1 MPIMDDTPAT
11 NASTP
16 EIGGGL
22 HAGPEAPSGKDTA
35 YENFPV
41 GSWLLPAH
49 LRPHI
54 ASFYRFARAID
65 DIADSPILRPE
76 EKLERLDGFAE
87 ILQSG
92 EQRDGFETALL
103 MRDSLQET
111 AVTGR
116 HCLDLISAFK
126 QDATKRRYEDWEDLI
141 DYCNRSAAPVG
152 RYLLDLHGEDRAAYL
167 QSDALCNLLQV
178 LNHLQDCK
186 EDYLLLDRV
195 YIPAPWF
202 DDAGLHVNSLL
213 DPQLSG
219 PGRRLIDR
227 VLDEAA
233 PLLDMAAELPP
244 VLKDGRLCRESAVI
258 VRIARRLADR
268 LRRQDPL
275 AGRVAL
281 SKVEYAACF
290 LGGVIAPRTSVR

>member
-1 MPIMDDTPAT
+1 MDDTPAT
-11 NASTP
+11 SASTP
-16 EIGGGL
+16 GIGGGS
-22 HAGPEAPSGKDTA
+22 HAGPETPSGKDAA

-49 LRPHI
+49 LRPHV
-54 ASFYRFARAID
+54 AKFYMFARAID
-65 DIADSPILRPE
+65 DIADSPNLRPE

-103 MRDSLQET
+103 MRDSLRET
-111 AVTGR
+111 AVTDR
-116 HCLDLISAFK
+116 HCLDLVSAFK
-126 QDATKRRYEDWEDLI
+126 QDATKRRYRDWDDLI

-152 RYLLDLHGEDRAAYL
+152 RYLLDLHGEDPAGYR

-202 DDAGLHVNSLL
+202 DDAGLHVDTLA
-213 DPQLSG
+213 DRRLSG
-219 PGRRLIDR
+219 PGRRLIDK

-233 PLLDMAAELPP
+233 PLLELAADLPL
-244 VLKDGRLCRESAVI
+244 VLKDGRLRRESAVI
-258 VRIARRLADR
+258 VRIARRLADK
-268 LRRQDPL
+268 LRRRDTL
-275 AGRVAL
+275 AARVAL
-281 SKVEYAACF
+281 SKAEYAASF
-290 LGGVIAPRTSVR
+290 LGGVIAPRTRVR

>member
-1 MPIMDDTPAT
+1 MDDTPAI

-16 EIGGGL
+16 GNGGDL
-22 HAGPEAPSGKDTA
+22 HAGPEAPSGKDAA

-54 ASFYRFARAID
+54 AKFYRFARAID

-87 ILQSG
+87 VLQSG

-103 MRDSLQET
+103 MRDSLHET
-111 AVTGR
+111 AVTDR

-126 QDATKRRYEDWEDLI
+126 QDATKRRYRDWDDLI

-152 RYLLDLHGEDRAAYL
+152 RYLLDLHGEDPAGYR

-202 DDAGLHVNSLL
+202 DDAGLHVNTLA
-213 DPQLSG
+213 DRQLSG

-233 PLLDMAAELPP
+233 PLLHIAAELPL
-244 VLKDGRLCRESAVI
+244 VLKDARMCRESAVI
-258 VRIARRLADR
+258 VRIAHRLAGK
-268 LRRQDPL
+268 LRRRDTL
-275 AGRVAL
+275 AVRVAL

>member
-1 MPIMDDTPAT
+1 MDDTPAIK
-11 NASTP
+11 APTP
-16 EIGGGL
+16 GIGGGSD
-22 HAGPEAPSGKDTA
+22 AGPEAPSGKDAA

-54 ASFYRFARAID
+54 AKFYRFARAID

-87 ILQSG
+87 VLQSG

-103 MRDSLQET
+103 MRDSLRET
-111 AVTGR
+111 EVTDR
-116 HCLDLISAFK
+116 HCLDLVSAFK
-126 QDATKRRYEDWEDLI
+126 QDATKRRYRDWDDLI

-152 RYLLDLHGEDRAAYL
+152 RYLLDLHGEDRAGYL

-186 EDYLLLDRV
+186 EDYLLLDRI

-202 DDAGLHVNSLL
+202 DAAGLHVNSLL
-213 DPQLSG
+213 DRRLSG

-233 PLLDMAAELPP
+233 PLLEPAAELPL
-244 VLKDGRLCRESAVI
+244 VLKDARLCRESAVI

-275 AGRVAL
+275 AVRVAL
-281 SKVEYAACF
+281 SKAEYAACF
-290 LGGVIAPRTSVR
+290 LGGVVAPRTPVR

>member
-1 MPIMDDTPAT
+1 MDDTPAT
-11 NASTP
+11 SASTP
-16 EIGGGL
+16 GIGGGS
-22 HAGPEAPSGKDTA
+22 HAGPEAPSGKDAA

-54 ASFYRFARAID
+54 AKFYRFARAID
-65 DIADSPILRPE
+65 DIADSPTLRPE
-76 EKLERLDGFAE
+76 EKLERLDGFADV
-87 ILQSG
+87 LQSG
-92 EQRDGFETALL
+92 EQRAGFETALL
-103 MRDSLQET
+103 MRDSLLET

-116 HCLDLISAFK
+116 HCLDLVSAFK
-126 QDATKRRYEDWEDLI
+126 QDATKRRYRDWDDLI

-152 RYLLDLHGEDRAAYL
+152 RYLLDLHGEDPAGYR

-202 DDAGLHVNSLL
+202 DAAGLHVNSLL
-213 DPQLSG
+213 DRRLSD

-233 PLLDMAAELPP
+233 PLFDPAAELPL
-244 VLKDGRLCRESAVI
+244 VLKDGRLRRESAVI
-258 VRIARRLADR
+258 VRIARRLADK
-268 LRRQDPL
+268 LRRRDPL
-275 AGRVAL
+275 AARVAL
-281 SKVEYAACF
+281 SKAEYAACF
-290 LGGVIAPRTSVR
+290 LGGVIAPRTPVR

>member
-1 MPIMDDTPAT
+1 MDDTPAIKT
-11 NASTP
+11 STP
-16 EIGGGL
+16 GIGGGL
-22 HAGPEAPSGKDTA
+22 HAGPEAPSGKDAA

-54 ASFYRFARAID
+54 AKFYRFARAID

-87 ILQSG
+87 VLQSG
-92 EQRDGFETALL
+92 ERRDGFETALL
-103 MRDSLQET
+103 MRHSLRET
-111 AVTGR
+111 AVTDR
-116 HCLDLISAFK
+116 HCLDLVSAFK
-126 QDATKRRYEDWEDLI
+126 QDATKRRYRDWDDLI

-152 RYLLDLHGEDRAAYL
+152 RYLLDLHGEDPAGYL

-202 DDAGLHVNSLL
+202 DAAGVHVNSLL
-213 DPQLSG
+213 DRRLSG

-233 PLLDMAAELPP
+233 PLLELAAELPL
-244 VLKDGRLCRESAVI
+244 VLKDARLYRESAVI
-258 VRIARRLADR
+258 VRIARRLADK
-268 LRRQDPL
+268 LRRRDPL
-275 AGRVAL
+275 AARVAL
-281 SKVEYAACF
+281 SKMEYAACF
-290 LGGVIAPRTSVR
+290 IGGVIAPRTPVR

>member
-1 MPIMDDTPAT
+1 MENTPAIS
-11 NASTP
+11 ASTP
-16 EIGGGL
+16 GIEGGL
-22 HAGPEAPSGKDTA
+22 HAGPEAPSGKDAA

-54 ASFYRFARAID
+54 AKFYRFARAID
-65 DIADSPILRPE
+65 DIADSPNLRPE

-87 ILQSG
+87 VLQSG

-103 MRDSLQET
+103 MRDSLRET
-111 AVTGR
+111 AVTDR

-126 QDATKRRYEDWEDLI
+126 QDATKRRYRDWDDLI

-152 RYLLDLHGEDRAAYL
+152 RYLLDLHGEDRAGYL

-186 EDYLLLDRV
+186 EDYSLLDRV

-202 DDAGLHVNSLL
+202 EAAGLRVDTLA
-213 DPQLSG
+213 DQRLSG

-233 PLLDMAAELPP
+233 PLLELAAELPL
-244 VLKDGRLCRESAVI
+244 VLKDARLCRESAVI
-258 VRIARRLADR
+258 VRIARRLADK
-268 LRRQDPL
+268 LRRRDPL
-275 AGRVAL
+275 AARVAL
-281 SKVEYAACF
+281 SKAEYAACF
-290 LGGVIAPRTSVR
+290 LGGVTAPRTPAR